1 MKVESTNVILVKL
14 SAPNNNQN
22 GTKNTL
28 NFGSDGIICTSQSYS
43 SEFSALKEFVCGF
56 SHGSANLLTSPLE
69 FPKKETRS
77 KNTLQQIALLVKLP
91 MLCRSYSEAFTS
103 DFFVFFLY
111 FFAFSERFLLTSV

>member
-56 SHGSANLLTSPLE
+56 SHGSSNLLTYPLE
-69 FPKKETRS
+69 FPKKEKTPAVNYGTQQKHLPADS
-77 KNTLQQIALLVKLP
+77 TL
-91 MLCRSYSEAFTS
+91 SEVADAVPFIQ
-103 DFFVFFLY
+103 
-111 FFAFSERFLLTSV
+111 